1 MKRIENL
8 VNMDEMDA
16 ALDIIDFLIDN
27 KFYYK
32 ECEWDETARV
42 KAIHALAQFLVEDVS
57 SSS

>member
-32 ECEWDETARV
+32 ECEWDENARV
-42 KAIHALAQFLVEDVS
+42 RAIHALAKFLVEDVS